1 MTNNIAENVKIATKI
16 EKILKD
22 NVFSTLDEIK
32 EIMTKE
38 LLKDTIVKELNINEE
53 DIELKYD
60 QNKNLI
66 ISVGDSIETIMTSI
80 TIEAKEA

>member
-1 MTNNIAENVKIATKI
+1 MTNNIAEKEKIATKI

-66 ISVGDSIETIMTSI
+66 ISVGDSIETILTSI
-80 TIEAKEA
+80 TIK

>member
-1 MTNNIAENVKIATKI
+1 MTNSIAKNVKIATKI

-80 TIEAKEA
+80 TIK

>member
-1 MTNNIAENVKIATKI
+1 MTNNIAEKEKIATKI

-80 TIEAKEA
+80 TVEAKGN

>member
-1 MTNNIAENVKIATKI
+1 MTNNIAEKEKIATKI

-80 TIEAKEA
+80 TIEA